1 MLTNL
6 ILIVMVPRKRE
17 LQMTDIK
24 QLITKFEVT
33 TGDIKLVRKL
43 GDLVMPEIDKHLDSF
58 YSWMSDHPEYDHYFA
73 NDQQRLQRVR
83 KMQIAYWNS
92 LFNATLDEDW
102 YEERRNVGE
111 VHANIDLPNDIYFA
125 GVSFSAQSIANAY
138 KNKASS
144 DQTHDFNI
152 AFHKILFLDSFIVI
166 DRISEIQKE
175 KLNASA
181 QELVEMS
188 TPVTPIYQG
197 VLLLPLLG
205 IIDSGRAKEIMQR
218 TLAAISKYRAT
229 VLLLDISGVSVMDT
243 QVANQLLKIAG
254 ATKFMGCQTMISGLS
269 PEIAQTLVELG
280 INTGDINTKAT
291 LEDSFQAALEK
302 LNLNI
307 TPHAL

>member
-1 MLTNL
+1 
-6 ILIVMVPRKRE
+6 
-17 LQMTDIK
+17 MTDIK
-24 QLITKFEVT
+24 QLLTKFEVT
-33 TGDIKLVRKL
+33 TSDIQLVRKL

-138 KNKASS
+138 NNKASS
-144 DQTHDFNI
+144 DQAHDFNI

-197 VLLLPLLG
+197 ILLLPLLG

-307 TPHAL
+307 TPDAL